1 MKMSKSD
8 NEPEE
13 LDVDMTPMIDVTFL
27 LIVFFMIVIDLTQQD
42 IVQLQLPKA
51 EHGTPDKNPEKNRQ
65 TINVTWD
72 KVQRKSTIIWKR
84 QEVDYTQLGKNL
96 FPIATGH
103 GMIDP
108 QTRFSKLFVLIR
120 CDRDAPFKTV
130 QEIMQVCATPEL
142 KIYKVMLAARDASG
156 QK

>member
-51 EHGTPDKNPEKNRQ
+51 EYGTPDKNPEKNRQ

-72 KVQRKSTIIWKR
+72 EDQRVSEIIWKR
-84 QEVDYTQLGKNL
+84 QVVDLDELGANL
-96 FPIATGH
+96 YPIARGH
-103 GMIDP
+103 GMINP
-108 QTRFSKLFVLIR
+108 KTKFSELFVLIR
-120 CDRDAPFKTV
+120 CDRDAPFKKV
-130 QEIMQVCATPEL
+130 QEIMQVCAQPEL
-142 KIYKVMLAARDASG
+142 QIYKVMLAARDVSAPE
-156 QK
+156 